1 MLVYGVRCAPNDL
14 MNLPAD
20 AEADYYLD
28 YGLLVFP
35 AYTRPTSLRSYGSRI
50 QPAFWKRVA
59 RVLEQP
65 LKPYEEDREQPYITS
80 EEAAVVAALRESYP
94 SLEANWYYV
103 PRVVS
108 GAAAAAAADDDDE

>member
-35 AYTRPTSLRSYGSRI
+35 AYTRPTALRSHGN
-50 QPAFWKRVA
+50 QVKPAFWKKVQRL
-59 RVLEQP
+59 LEHP
-65 LKPYEEDREQPYITS
+65 LKPYQEDREHPYIT
-80 EEAAVVAALRESYP
+80 EDEAAVIEALRESYP
-94 SLEANWYYV
+94 TLEANWYYV

-108 GAAAAAAADDDDE
+108 SQ

>member
-35 AYTRPTSLRSYGSRI
+35 RYTRPTLLQSHGRHIQTSFWSRV
-50 QPAFWKRVA
+50 R
-59 RVLEQP
+59 RLLEHP
-65 LKPYEEDREQPYITS
+65 LKPYEEDHEQPFIAD
-80 EEAAVVAALRESYP
+80 EESAVVAALRESYP
-94 SLEANWYYV
+94 SLQANWYYV
-103 PRVVS
+103 PRVVNQ
-108 GAAAAAAADDDDE
+108 ATN